1 MNRALTV
8 AALTVLWLVLWRDP
22 SVANILSGLAVAT
35 VVSTIPAR
43 RGTRHWIRPVALVR
57 FAAYFAWKLL
67 EANVVLAREVVTPQN
82 SIHTGIIAVPLPG
95 FDDFVATVVAN
106 AVSLTPGTLTLEV
119 TRTPEPVLYVH
130 VLHLRDLDEAR
141 HEVLAMASRA
151 AEAFP
156 TPPTESADPTEA
168 RS

>member
-8 AALTVLWLVLWRDP
+8 AALTVLWIVLWRDP
-22 SVANILSGLAVAT
+22 SVANVLSGVVIAT

-43 RGTRHWIRPVALVR
+43 PGAHHRVRPVALVR
-57 FAAYFAWKLL
+57 FVAYFLWKLL

-95 FDDFVATVVAN
+95 YDDFVVTVVAN
-106 AVSLTPGTLTLEV
+106 AVSLTPGTLTLEA

-130 VLHLRDLDEAR
+130 VLHLRDLDAAR
-141 HEVLAMASRA
+141 GEVLAMAVRA
-151 AEAFP
+151 AAAFP
-156 TPPTESADPTEA
+156 ASRHAAEVTT
-168 RS
+168 